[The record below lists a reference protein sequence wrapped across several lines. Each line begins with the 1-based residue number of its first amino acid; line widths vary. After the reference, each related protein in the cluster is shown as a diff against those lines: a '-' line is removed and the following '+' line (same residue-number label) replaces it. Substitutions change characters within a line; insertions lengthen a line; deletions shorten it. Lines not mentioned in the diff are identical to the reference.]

1 MYDFPYAWN
10 VKGNDT
16 SELENDRSELTKVC
30 ERLTGFENKLM
41 GFWREGSGK
50 GTVREFGMNMY
61 TLLYLEWVTDKD
73 LLYSTC
79 NSAQC
84 CVPAWM
90 GGEFGGEGIYRHV

>member
-41 GFWREGSGK
+41 GFWREG
-50 GTVREFGMNMY
+50 
-61 TLLYLEWVTDKD
+61 
-73 LLYSTC
+73 
-79 NSAQC
+79 
-84 CVPAWM
+84 
-90 GGEFGGEGIYRHV
+90 